1 MALDTQWGGKQ
12 QAWLPIAV
20 KHEFWRTLRHP
31 DSQEERLGYKFQKT
45 FTETDAVP
53 RLRERGMQCPYTQY
67 SYLRCQ
73 ASIFRRCFASQGSCR
88 PRTRTDVSAR
98 ARGENAPGAPES
110 EKGHCGTRAD
120 GRRERSQVRKAPAL
134 RARRGDQRNV
144 KRKIAGAP
152 PFTTT
157 MASYFPGA
165 RLRLLP

>member
-67 SYLRCQ
+67 PHLRSQ
-73 ASIFRRCFASQGSCR
+73 ASIFRRCFDRRGER
-88 PRTRTDVSAR
+88 RKRTHTDVSAR
-98 ARGENAPGAPES
+98 ARGENAPGASES
-110 EKGHCGTRAD
+110 EKGHCSTLAD
-120 GRRERSQVRKAPAL
+120 GQRARRQVRKVPAL

-144 KRKIAGAP
+144 KWKIAGAP

-157 MASYFPGA
+157 MASYFPGV
-165 RLRLLP
+165 RRRLLP